1 VNSKKNQLCLYSFKE
16 SIVKPNPLTKISCN
30 SSATTVS
37 YDHVAFDP
45 LNSLITVG
53 DENKVI
59 IFKVNPTADKVE
71 MNYLVEANL
80 PKVDTK
86 GFKSIFTNGT
96 LLAINDL
103 WINSILID
111 QAAPSA
117 RVISAE
123 RTEKIVKS
131 GLTSEISAVFDAKLK
146 KSLTFI
152 NSKDKVQSYTVANN
166 KLTYVNDSKTIGRS
180 ESFMLRDESL
190 LFAAEGTELQ
200 VLKIGDT
207 Q

>member
-1 VNSKKNQLCLYSFKE
+1 MR
-16 SIVKPNPLTKISCN
+16 PNPVTKISCN
-30 SSATTVS
+30 TSAPTVS

-53 DENKVI
+53 DENRVI
-59 IFKVNPTADKVE
+59 IFKVNATADQTT
-71 MNYLVEANL
+71 MSYLVEANL

-103 WINSILID
+103 WLNSIVID
-111 QAAPSA
+111 QSVPSA

-131 GLTSEISAVFDAKLK
+131 GLTSEISAAFDPKLK
-146 KSLTFI
+146 KSLAII
-152 NSKDKVQSYTVANN
+152 NSKERVQAYTVANN
-166 KLTYVNDSKTIGRS
+166 KLTYVNDSKTIGRC
-180 ESFMLRDESL
+180 
-190 LFAAEGTELQ
+190 
-200 VLKIGDT
+200 
-207 Q
+207 